1 MPLSLKVE
9 DSHVQYGRGN
19 FLKSHNSN
27 QIMKKIILSL
37 FSIVFSLLITIPVLA
52 VSHGDPK
59 CFVLYEKTTSSGY
72 DRICSLERAS
82 TSLRS
87 VFITE
92 TNSGRIIDGE
102 KIKFHI
108 GVSNKEY
115 YPSAELQEYT
125 LGTDSTFNKYDL
137 YTWTSS
143 DLTFSKND
151 TNIVMY
157 FDYVFETKA
166 DYYAELAR
174 YDSYEDFIK
183 KADVDFGL
191 SGSTDENKLPML
203 HYKMSSK
210 NVVSFPNIIDKKIS
224 IDWDFSSIE
233 PYASDPMN
241 YAIEILIS
249 ANFYPNSEGK
259 RICWDAS
266 NTAINP
272 NAKGALSSDRSLLEK
287 PFTFKYFEK
296 GDALYSAS
304 NHIFAT
310 DELQDGYYLYIR
322 SYSKDGTKSSNYKVY
337 KCTTGGTS
345 GQMDLT
351 YDTEGNEHPL
361 EDEDRDENGD
371 YSNEYDSDSSSSADT
386 DPSGDYYK
394 GNGGYS
400 FDTLYGNLNSMVNML
415 QGVPELWMHVM
426 SWLPSWFPTFIVTMM
441 GLLIVI
447 GVLKYIL

>member
-1 MPLSLKVE
+1 MKKVFCSFIFMFLLCMMFSINVHAETVTLPDDSLTEVVSSTTSE
-9 DSHVQYGRGN
+9 NWVQTFFYRLNNTTNYMFLYDKGKSVLYYIQPHSGTIGRGFN
-19 FLKSHNSN
+19 QKKVGAADATKVTIYTLDCSLLSGIKYDVYVNSITIYN
-27 QIMKKIILSL
+27 P
-37 FSIVFSLLITIPVLA
+37 VFSIPVLEFDSYDSMIA
-52 VSHGDPK
+52 FLNQYGSFDA
-59 CFVLYEKTTSSGY
+59 LYKDNASSG
-72 DRICSLERAS
+72 E
-82 TSLRS
+82 
-87 VFITE
+87 E
-92 TNSGRIIDGE
+92 
-102 KIKFHI
+102 
-108 GVSNKEY
+108 
-115 YPSAELQEYT
+115 
-125 LGTDSTFNKYDL
+125 
-137 YTWTSS
+137 
-143 DLTFSKND
+143 
-151 TNIVMY
+151 
-157 FDYVFETKA
+157 
-166 DYYAELAR
+166 
-174 YDSYEDFIK
+174 
-183 KADVDFGL
+183 
-191 SGSTDENKLPML
+191 DENKLPML

-233 PYASDPMN
+233 PYASDPMS
-241 YAIEILIS
+241 YAVEIFIS
-249 ANFYPNSEGK
+249 ANFYPNSEGQ

-266 NTAINP
+266 NSSINESC
-272 NAKGALSSDRSLLEK
+272 KRILSAERSLLEK
-287 PFTFKYFEK
+287 PYSFIYLKE
-296 GDALYSAS
+296 GDALYKST

-345 GQMDLT
+345 GQMDIT

-386 DPSGDYYK
+386 DPTGDSYD

-441 GLLIVI
+441 GLLVVI
-447 GVLKYIL
+447 GVLKYIF